1 MRRNL
6 QGVKGPI
13 SKDGKHV
20 QIVSPPGSGSYYFNY
35 KKTHSIVLMAIANDN
50 YEFIICDIGTN
61 GRVSDGGV
69 IDNTM
74 FMKKL
79 LENKLDLPTAEPV
92 IHCETLLNYVF
103 IEDEAFALRPDFLKS
118 YNQKE
123 LDYEKRI
130 YNYRLSRARRII
142 ENSFGILPKHFRI
155 FHTTIN
161 LQVDNIDKVV
171 LACCVLD
178 NFLRINCSHTY
189 TSNDVFDVEDTSNGT
204 ITPGLRTGSDNLLNL
219 QNGSNRYHTAE
230 AKEIREQFKIYFNN
244 HGKVNWQHAM
254 VSND

>member
-1 MRRNL
+1 
-6 QGVKGPI
+6 
-13 SKDGKHV
+13 
-20 QIVSPPGSGSYYFNY
+20 
-35 KKTHSIVLMAIANDN
+35 MAIANAN
-50 YEFIICDIGTN
+50 YEFIMCDIDTN

-69 IDNTM
+69 IVNTM

-92 IHCETLLNYVF
+92 IHCETLL
-103 IEDEAFALRPDFLKS
+103 K
-118 YNQKE
+118 
-123 LDYEKRI
+123 
-130 YNYRLSRARRII
+130 ARRII
-142 ENSFGILPKHFRI
+142 ENSFGILANRFRI

-230 AKEIREQFKIYFNN
+230 PKEIREQFKIYFNN

-254 VSND
+254 VSNNQLLPCFYKHIAYFNILPHTKCKINNKIVLFV